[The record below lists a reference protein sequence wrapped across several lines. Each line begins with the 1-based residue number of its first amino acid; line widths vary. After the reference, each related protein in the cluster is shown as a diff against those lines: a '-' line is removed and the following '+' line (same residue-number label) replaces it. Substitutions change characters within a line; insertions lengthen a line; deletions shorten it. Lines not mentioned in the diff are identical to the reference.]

1 MLVVFIYLSNRKQK
15 SGYINIW
22 ILDIKGVLGLSEEDI
37 KISNGSKKKLK
48 QFSGEIWDIR

>member
-15 SGYINIW
+15 SGYITIW

>member
-1 MLVVFIYLSNRKQK
+1 MLVIFIYLSNRKQK
-15 SGYINIW
+15 SGYITIW

>member
-1 MLVVFIYLSNRKQK
+1 MLVIFIYLSNRKQK
-15 SGYINIW
+15 SGYITIW

-48 QFSGEIWDIR
+48 QFSREIWDIR

>member
-1 MLVVFIYLSNRKQK
+1 MLVIFIYLSNREQK